1 MRQTELCVPQNHI
14 KTTLTHHSG
23 STSTKEN
30 KINAGIKALDHTKT
44 ANTRSLQKCILIIS
58 HVQMRHEIIEETN
71 VY

>member
-23 STSTKEN
+23 SSTKANE
-30 KINAGIKALDHTKT
+30 INEQIKALSTGLH
-44 ANTRSLQKCILIIS
+44 LHIHIQIIS
-58 HVQMRHEIIEETN
+58 HVQMRLEKMEETN